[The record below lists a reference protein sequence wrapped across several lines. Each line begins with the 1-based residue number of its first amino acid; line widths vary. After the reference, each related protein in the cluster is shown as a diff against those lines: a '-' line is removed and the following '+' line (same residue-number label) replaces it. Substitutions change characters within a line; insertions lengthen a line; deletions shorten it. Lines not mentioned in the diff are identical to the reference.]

1 MNYSWYTNSKS
12 KKSPDAIHQIL
23 AFGSLYDIQS
33 LKKTI
38 GVKQLKSLF
47 IKYPKKV
54 YSAPLFNFIKN
65 IFLHINTSIDEQ
77 KYLKNSRRS
86 IG

>member
-23 AFGSLYDIQS
+23 AFGSLYDIQF
-33 LKKTI
+33 LKKAV
-38 GVKQLKSLF
+38 GLKKLKSFFL
-47 IKYPKKV
+47 KYPKKA
-54 YSAPLFNFIKN
+54 YTAPLFNFIKN
-65 IFLHINTSIDEQ
+65 IVLHIHTSIDEQ
-77 KYLKNSRRS
+77 KYLKNTPRR

>member
-12 KKSPDAIHQIL
+12 KKSPDAVHQIL
-23 AFGSLYDIQS
+23 AFGSLYDIQF

-38 GVKQLKSLF
+38 GVKRLKGLF
-47 IKYPKKV
+47 LKYPKKV
-54 YSAPLFNFIKN
+54 YTAPIFNFIKN
-65 IFLHINTSIDEQ
+65 IILRIHTSIDEQ
-77 KYLKNSRRS
+77 KYLKNTPRN

>member
-1 MNYSWYTNSKS
+1 MNYSWYTNTKN

-23 AFGSLYDIQS
+23 AYGSLYDIQF

-38 GVKQLKSLF
+38 GIKKLKNLF
-47 IKYPKKV
+47 LEYPKKT
-54 YSAPLFNFIKN
+54 YTAPLFNFIKK
-65 IFLHINTSIDEQ
+65 IILRIHASVDEH
-77 KYLKNSRRS
+77 KYLKNTTRR

>member
-1 MNYSWYTNSKS
+1 MNYLWYTNSKS

-23 AFGSLYDIQS
+23 AFGSLYDIQI

-38 GVKQLKSLF
+38 GVKRLKDLF
-47 IKYPKKV
+47 FNYPKKV
-54 YSAPLFNFIKN
+54 YTAPLFNFIKN
-65 IFLHINTSIDEQ
+65 IVLNIHTSVDEQ
-77 KYLKNSRRS
+77 KYLKNTPRR

>member
-23 AFGSLYDIQS
+23 AFGSLYDIKF
-33 LKKTI
+33 LKKVI
-38 GVKQLKSLF
+38 GINELKSLF
-47 IKYPKKV
+47 LKYPKKI
-54 YSAPLFNFIKN
+54 YTAPLFNFIKN
-65 IFLHINTSIDEQ
+65 IILRIHTSIDEQ
-77 KYLKNSRRS
+77 KYLKNTPRR